1 MAKAPWELDWSAE
14 EAVTTPQEQN
24 NVAPWEE
31 NYDQTTLAPWEENYD
46 QTTFSSTPPVPPTPE
61 VDDRGFFPNIA
72 RGAGSAINQLATL
85 PDTLDVQFDSFT
97 VTQKQKILDAYQAI
111 DEGAD
116 PKQVFRDANK
126 DELTF
131 SRMDLGRFLDYGK
144 ANRLERLEMRGTEE
158 GALTEA
164 REDVLQTLPDLQQR
178 QQAAAEKYA
187 PRVEGVT
194 DIRSV
199 GDFRDWLGFN
209 IASGAVQ
216 LAPIVASAAV
226 AGPAGALGA
235 GTALAGSETVTNRL
249 GYIRDITANLP
260 PEEQAQAIIEYLDA
274 TKDVSTMTALVSG
287 TLDLAGPVGGVLKR
301 QLAKEAGK
309 EITEGSLRRI
319 AKESAEEAATGGAQE
334 ATQITG
340 ERVLG
345 EQEGDALSIENLTR
359 VVDAAAA
366 EAAGSL
372 GVSTGVVG
380 VETAGRKF
388 KSKKLENM
396 STAAGRARE
405 QKELSAAISARA
417 TELSDADPDLTLE
430 DAARQATEEITVGEL
445 FDDTEGDT
453 TEFTLT
459 ADQSTDIT
467 EIAQNVLDNNF
478 DPSTVADYSSY
489 VSSPESGL
497 GGEQGA
503 TFFASEI
510 DRLKALQ
517 PDVVE
522 DTSAIPTTSTTPPT
536 IESQVA
542 DYVAQNKTA
551 TVSEIQNE
559 FKIGFNAAV
568 QALNKIPNIQQ
579 DPNTMAYAVGVAE
592 GDTNVPTIN
601 ELKISGELNTNPDT
615 GLAPK
620 NKKVKRPE
628 FVGPPVNKK
637 VEFVGPPV
645 KKGRPVT
652 EKTDEQ
658 NAALVEQR
666 KESKR
671 RGAQAT
677 RSVNKAKELY
687 STTPNQLLEKA
698 AKRVDK
704 QMTLAKYDKL
714 LTEVTDLRELQRA
727 GVLTDANLKKFNDGV
742 QKLTKIEDTLKI
754 EQANLQNNRID
765 ALSKT
770 YDVVMN
776 ARYQTNQTAI
786 NRAKELL
793 AREDIS
799 DVDKKAARQ
808 RRTRNAVEQKATTN
822 VKQSFNDTT
831 NSEINPVLEDQEVTT
846 DSALESIIK
855 NGTRFERLLARR
867 LRPFLR
873 NTRLSIVQDLTAI
886 DTATA
891 SEFLTGANGIY
902 EYTTDTITLLA
913 GDGTSNTTF
922 LHEAIHAAT
931 LDILVRSINNP
942 DSVSPRVNE
951 LREELIEQ
959 MYEAELK
966 YTIDKE
972 NGKTNPELDLIVERG
987 DIFGDVT
994 EFIAYGITQPE
1005 MQEFLLTV
1013 PTTIT
1018 RADAVAVT
1026 GLSKFINII
1035 RQLFSMGENTDNGFV
1050 SLLDLTDQL
1059 VGINEAA
1066 ADVPQNIVKQ
1076 SRSKAKKITA
1086 AAEKLQRSKTASA
1099 IADNMAKAV
1108 LEARDEN
1115 TGSDLV
1121 YALRRTATSKTLRQL
1136 VKTFTTT
1143 GLTRKLVND
1152 FEVNSVKEVNSTV
1165 DAITMERARR
1175 IKQLA
1180 NDIPEWEK
1188 FNSTYIEGGSI
1199 LADVMHMAT
1208 LSNFDPAKHK
1218 DLQAALRNDAK
1229 LIELRRAFAA
1239 TRQDPNAS
1247 RPVINA
1253 AKGAITR
1260 REGVIRE
1267 VYEGTA
1273 GEGGVVVGGWNRLQQ
1288 DENGGQRGVDIYKRA
1303 RDAYQRTFDEHQQLL
1318 IDKINKAKP
1327 ADGKTFTQ
1335 EELDNKKKLLA
1346 YIVENYQ
1353 RANEMEVY
1361 FPLMRYGDF
1370 YLKVGSGRGRSREY
1384 YMFESEVARDV
1395 FARKRARQV
1404 NPLLSLE
1411 QQIADGSM
1419 SIGSKAE
1426 AVMSTEIRNT
1436 SQLLKDVFDLLENNT
1451 MADKE
1456 SIKDSVYQ
1464 MYLMTLPEADIRKRF
1479 TKRKGTTGFSSD
1491 ALRNF
1496 VTHQNTSANQLT
1508 RLKYSDRLAQDID
1521 AMDASITGRPDANIV
1536 KMYTDEVAARAQQES
1551 TPDRNYGILD
1561 KLAASGNSVVFYW
1574 MLSAPKSALIQFTQ
1588 LPIVGYPV
1596 LSAAFG
1602 GAATTKVMAK
1612 YIAKITT
1619 MQGFGSREQI
1629 STDAEGNPV
1638 YQYKEPSLSRG
1649 NYIQENADPEM
1660 RAALQEAF
1668 EYATDR
1674 DIFMSTYASEM
1685 TSRTRTPSAKRNNA
1699 LSKAAKFGADFMSGG
1714 FHHAERMN
1722 REIMFFSSFELAY
1735 ADAKKRG
1742 LSTTEAQQEAQE
1754 RAIELTYEGLF
1765 NYTNYNKPSLMKANP
1780 LTRLGTQFMTFPL
1793 QMTSMLTRN
1802 FFRGILGL
1810 KTMGM
1815 SKTDRLEAAGI
1826 FTGVLGM
1833 TWLFAGAVG
1842 LPLFSAM
1849 GSIIDE
1855 AKELYK
1861 GLFDDEDEL
1870 DTDLMS
1876 FGNLPFDVWF
1886 RAVFIPRYFG
1896 VNSDIAQVLDLTEEN
1911 AQLLGRVIEAGPLS
1925 ALTGM
1930 NIGASTSL
1938 DGMWFRN
1945 DSPQAG
1951 YEQQVKDFMYDTS
1964 LGPFGSLVGN
1974 IGRGVEDLERGNY
1987 LRAMENFLPAMFRN
2001 FVKAERLKQEGLL
2014 TRSGAEIKPA
2024 EYYTALKLF
2033 AQRIGFADTE
2043 TASDQQLGYMVKQ
2056 MIAEQAEAKANVLRG
2071 LDAVVVKFERD
2082 PTSKNYERI
2091 DDFMTKELDKYNV
2104 KYFYDIIDEDT
2115 IKSSLDG
2122 RAERR
2127 GGAVKGVY
2135 VNKRLQGLV
2144 FPLLEPK
2151 QQ

>member
-97 VTQKQKILDAYQAI
+97 VIQKQKILDAYQAI

-194 DIRSV
+194 DIRSF
-199 GDFRDWLGFN
+199 GDFKDWLGFN

-287 TLDLAGPVGGVLKR
+287 ALDLAGPVGGVLKR

-405 QKELSAAISARA
+405 QKELSAAINARA
-417 TELSDADPDLTLE
+417 TELSNADPDLTLE

-478 DPSTVADYSSY
+478 DPSMVADYSSY

-510 DRLKALQ
+510 DRLTALQ
-517 PDVVE
+517 PVTKE
-522 DTSAIPTTSTTPPT
+522 DPT
-536 IESQVA
+536 IGDVNTIEIEESDNPAIGVA
-542 DYVAQNKTA
+542 DGDL
-551 TVSEIQNE
+551 
-559 FKIGFNAAV
+559 F
-568 QALNKIPNIQQ
+568 
-579 DPNTMAYAVGVAE
+579 E

-601 ELKISGELNTNPDT
+601 ELKASGQLNTNPDT
-615 GLAPK
+615 GLAAP

-637 VEFVGPPV
+637 IEFVGPPV
-645 KKGRPVT
+645 KKGRPVA

-671 RGAQAT
+671 RGAQAA

-727 GVLTDANLKKFNDGV
+727 GVLTDANLKKFNAGR

-754 EQANLQNNRID
+754 EQENLQNDRID

-786 NRAKELL
+786 NRAKELF

-799 DVDKKAARQ
+799 DVDKQAARN
-808 RRTRNAVEQKATTN
+808 RRTRNGVEQKATTN

-831 NSEINPVLEDQEVTT
+831 NSEINPVLQDQEVTT

-867 LRPFLR
+867 LRPFLK

-1121 YALRRTATSKTLRQL
+1121 YALRRTATAKTLRQL

-1143 GLTRKLVND
+1143 GLTRTLVND

-1239 TRQDPNAS
+1239 TQQDPNAS

-1384 YMFESEVARDV
+1384 YMFESSVARDA
-1395 FARKRARQV
+1395 FARRRAREI

-1411 QQIADGSM
+1411 QQLAEDTM
-1419 SIGSKAE
+1419 SVGSKAE
-1426 AVMSTEIRNT
+1426 TIMSTEVRNT
-1436 SQLLKDVFDLLENNT
+1436 SQLLRDVFDLLENNT

-1508 RLKYSDRLAQDID
+1508 RLKYSDRLAQAID
-1521 AMDASITGRPDANIV
+1521 AMDASLKGRPDRDII
-1536 KMYTDEVAARAQQES
+1536 KLYTDEVAARAQQES

-1574 MLSAPKSALIQFTQ
+1574 LLTAPKSALIQFTQ
-1588 LPIVGYPV
+1588 LPIVGNFI
-1596 LSAAFG
+1596 LNAAFG
-1602 GAATTKVMAK
+1602 PVATTKVMSK
-1612 YIAKITT
+1612 YIAKIVT

-1649 NYIQENADPEM
+1649 DYIQENADPEM
-1660 RAALQEAF
+1660 RAALQQAF
-1668 EYATDR
+1668 EYATER

-1699 LSKAAKFGADFMSGG
+1699 LSTATRLGTNVMSGG

-1722 REIMFFSSFELAY
+1722 REIMFLSSFELSY

-1742 LSTTEAQQEAQE
+1742 LSATEAQQEAQE

-1780 LTRLGTQFMTFPL
+1780 LTRLGTQFMTFSL
-1793 QMTSMLTRN
+1793 QMSSLLSRN

-1810 KTMGM
+1810 KVMGM

-1826 FTGVLGM
+1826 FFGVLGM
-1833 TWLFAGAVG
+1833 TWMFAGAVG

-1861 GLFDDEDEL
+1861 GLFDDDDEP

-1886 RAVFIPRYFG
+1886 RAVFIPSYFG
-1896 VNSDIAQVLDLTEEN
+1896 VNSDIAQVLDLSEEN
-1911 AQLLGRVIEAGPLS
+1911 AQLLARVVEVGPLS

-1930 NIGASTSL
+1930 NIGASTTL
-1938 DGMWFRN
+1938 DRMWFRN

-1951 YEQQVKDFMYDTS
+1951 YEQQVKDFMYETS

-2043 TASDQQLGYMVKQ
+2043 AASDQQLAYMVKQ
-2056 MIAEQAEAKANVLRG
+2056 MIAGQAEEKTNVLRG
-2071 LDAVVVKFERD
+2071 LDAVVVKFNRD
-2082 PTSKNYERI
+2082 PTPENYKRI
-2091 DDFMTKELDKYNV
+2091 GDFMTDEVNKYNV
-2104 KYFYDIIDEDT
+2104 KYFYDMITKDT
-2115 IKSSLDG
+2115 IESSLTG

-2127 GGAVKGVY
+2127 GGAIKGVY
-2135 VNKRLQGLV
+2135 VNERLQGLV
-2144 FPLLEPK
+2144 FPLLDPK